1 MRISLPRFLSS
12 LIAPIL
18 VVGVIPLWLIHTR
31 LAAYDTHWP
40 ADSSLAWAARLLG
53 ASLFVSGLALFV
65 WCASLF
71 IREGKG
77 TIMPWDP
84 TQRLVVS
91 GPYRHVRNP
100 MISGVLFMVA
110 GQALIWGS
118 VLTGA
123 LAAFFFA
130 VNHIYF
136 IYSEEPGLA
145 KRFGESYREYKVN
158 VPRWLPRCK
167 PWDIERR

>member
-1 MRISLPRFLSS
+1 MTSWPRFLSS
-12 LIAPIL
+12 LIIPII
-18 VVGVIPLWLIHTR
+18 VVGVIPVWLIHNR

-40 ADSSLAWAARLLG
+40 AGSPAAWIGRLLG
-53 ASLFVSGLALFV
+53 AALFLGGLALFI
-65 WCASLF
+65 WCVSLF
-71 IREGKG
+71 FREGQG

-84 TQRLVVS
+84 TQKLVVR

-118 VLTGA
+118 LLTGL

-130 VNHIYF
+130 VNHFYF
-136 IYSEEPGLA
+136 IYSEEPGLE
-145 KRFGESYREYKVN
+145 KRFGKSYRQYKAN
-158 VPRWLPRCK
+158 VPRWLPRRT
-167 PWDIERR
+167 PWLEPKHG